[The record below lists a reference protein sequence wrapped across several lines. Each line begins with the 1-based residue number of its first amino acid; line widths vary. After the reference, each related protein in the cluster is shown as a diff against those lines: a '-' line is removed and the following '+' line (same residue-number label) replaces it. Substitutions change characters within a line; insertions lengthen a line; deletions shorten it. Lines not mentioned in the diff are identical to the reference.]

1 MTRTELVQ
9 RLRDTAHSMDVTA
22 EYLQFYGRISP
33 EAAKHAEELSGAAEI
48 VCEWADGLEKEE
60 SK

>member
-1 MTRTELVQ
+1 MTRAELVQ
-9 RLRDTAHSMDVTA
+9 RLRNTAHSMDVTA
-22 EYLQFYGRISP
+22 EYLQFYGRLSP
-33 EAAKHAEELSGAAEI
+33 EAAQHAEELSGAAEI